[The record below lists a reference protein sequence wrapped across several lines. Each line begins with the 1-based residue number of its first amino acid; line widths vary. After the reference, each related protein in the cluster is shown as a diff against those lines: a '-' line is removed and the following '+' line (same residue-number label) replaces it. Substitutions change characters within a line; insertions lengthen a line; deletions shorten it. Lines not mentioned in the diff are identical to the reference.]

1 MYKIKILNNCTDD
14 LFEQLK
20 KLIKKFAI
28 DVFVVQKFNL
38 ANESYHKKVKYI
50 NNYKKYLSADELTLL
65 KKDIDERI
73 EFAIKSIHLKNTVK
87 QTRYYVLLKDNKV
100 IAFQTAQVR
109 IENNIIEG
117 WRNFAYTDNEYKGK
131 TSEVIDTYGNSQK
144 GILSNLLY
152 ENITKWFAKQNV
164 VVEKTAT
171 GKNMYKNIKVYIVKK
186 GFIPEKCDDKRV
198 LLIKYYDRNISKLK
212 LKQIYSKY
220 IFEINKNS
228 LKNNERRC

>member
-1 MYKIKILNNCTDD
+1 MYKIKILNRCNDD

-28 DVFVVQKFNL
+28 DVFMVQKFNL
-38 ANESYHKKVKYI
+38 TNESYHKKVKYI

-87 QTRYYVLLKDNKV
+87 QTRYFVLLKDNEV

-144 GILSNLLY
+144 GILSN
-152 ENITKWFAKQNV
+152 
-164 VVEKTAT
+164 
-171 GKNMYKNIKVYIVKK
+171 NMYKNIKVYIVKK

-198 LLIKYYDRNISKLK
+198 FLIKYYDRNISKLK
-212 LKQIYSKY
+212 LKQIYNKY

-228 LKNNERRC
+228 LKNNEHRC